1 MISINYQS
9 YGSDGFN
16 LRLRFYQDG
25 ETKFICVNK
34 ILRGNLQKK
43 HWDQK
48 GQCFK
53 PRAPFSKENNK
64 TLAKFKEKYDE
75 MAKNWIGSLDSYLL
89 EMKHGSIKTRPDTH
103 KFSDIIDFIVTELK
117 KDVRSDGTVK
127 GTFEAYLKVERRM
140 KDFCVFSGI
149 PYDSL
154 CIEDFT
160 PQLINRVFDWV
171 QFKNENKGMHYI
183 STTLHAVLVRCQK
196 FGFYDMK
203 PVEICRWSKKKK
215 SSDFKYHTLTDE
227 QCNKFINLDISR
239 LPKNANN
246 ELYHDFCVF
255 ILYTCQSVCDAA
267 SLKYSDIRDIDGVPH
282 FVFKRRKI
290 AEKQSVSCTVPIN
303 KIMQSI
309 MDKWKEKSKDNYIFP
324 IRSKEKI
331 MKTMTNNG
339 DVKHFIS
346 RVNIWLKKVAKVIGC
361 DFSLHTY
368 TFRHTGITH
377 YISAGIPVVYVSN
390 LAGTSVD
397 NCEKIYYNN
406 RGDVKSRDK
415 VLNAINF

>member
-43 HWDQK
+43 HWDQR

-53 PRAPFSKENNK
+53 PRAPFSKENNE

-89 EMKHGSIKTRPDTH
+89 EMKHGGIKTRPDTH

-171 QFKNENKGMHYI
+171 QFKNENKGMRYI

-227 QCNKFINLDISR
+227 QCNKFINLDISK
-239 LPKNANN
+239 LPRNINN

>member
-43 HWDQK
+43 HWDQR

-53 PRAPFSKENNK
+53 PRAPFSKENNE
-64 TLAKFKEKYDE
+64 TLAKFKKKYDE

-89 EMKHGSIKTRPDTH
+89 EMKHGGIKARPDTH

-127 GTFEAYLKVERRM
+127 GTFEAYLKLERRM
-140 KDFCVFSGI
+140 KGFCVFSGI

-160 PQLINRVFDWV
+160 PQLINRVFDWI

>member
-34 ILRGNLQKK
+34 ILKGSLQKK

-53 PRAPFSKENNK
+53 PRAPFSKENNE
-64 TLAKFKEKYDE
+64 TLAKFREKYDE
-75 MAKNWIGSLDSYLL
+75 MAENWIGSLDSYLL
-89 EMKHGSIKTRPDTH
+89 EMKHGGTKTKPDTH

-127 GTFEAYLKVERRM
+127 GTFEAYLKVARRM
-140 KDFCVFSGI
+140 EDFCVFSGI
-149 PYDSL
+149 SYDGL

-160 PQLINRVFDWV
+160 PQLINRVFDWI
-171 QFKNENKGMHYI
+171 QFKKGNKGMHYI

-196 FGFYDMK
+196 FGFFDMK

-227 QCNKFINLDISR
+227 QCKKFINLDISK
-239 LPKNANN
+239 LPRNANN

-303 KIMQSI
+303 KIMQGI
-309 MDKWKEKSKDNYIFP
+309 MDKWKDKSKDGYIFP

-346 RVNIWLKKVAKVIGC
+346 RTNTWLKKVAKVIGC

-415 VLNAINF
+415 VLNALDF

>member
-1 MISINYQS
+1 MIYINYQS
-9 YGSDGFN
+9 FGNDGFN

-25 ETKFICVNK
+25 ETKFISVNR

-53 PRAPFSKENNK
+53 PRAPFSKENNE

-75 MAKNWIGSLDSYLL
+75 MAENWIGSLESFML
-89 EMKHGSIKTRPDTH
+89 EMKHGNVRTNPDTH

-117 KDVRSDGTVK
+117 KDVRDDGTTK
-127 GTFEAYLKVERRM
+127 GTFEAYLKIGRRM
-140 KDFCVFSGI
+140 EDFCKFSGI
-149 PYDSL
+149 NYDTL

-160 PQLINRVFDWV
+160 PQLINRIFDWI
-171 QFKNENKGMHYI
+171 QFKKNNKGMHYI
-183 STTLHAVLVRCQK
+183 STTLHAVLMRCQK
-196 FGFYDMK
+196 YGFYDIK
-203 PVEICRWSKKKK
+203 PVEVCRWSKKKK

-227 QCNKFINLDISR
+227 QCKRFIDLDISK
-239 LPKNANN
+239 LPRNVNN

-303 KIMQSI
+303 KIMQEI
-309 MDKWKEKSKDNYIFP
+309 MDKWKEKSKDGYIFP

-331 MKTMTNNG
+331 TKTMTNNG

-346 RVNIWLKKVAKVIGC
+346 RVNVWLKKVATVIGC

-377 YISAGIPVVYVSN
+377 YISAGIPVIYVSN